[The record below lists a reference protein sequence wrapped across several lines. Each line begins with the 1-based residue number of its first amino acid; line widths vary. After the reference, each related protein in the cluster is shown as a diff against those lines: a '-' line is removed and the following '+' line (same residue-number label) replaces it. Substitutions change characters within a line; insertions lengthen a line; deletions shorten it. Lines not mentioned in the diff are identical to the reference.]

1 MAAMNHPNVSR
12 PASGR
17 PRWQRRALLLSAT
30 TALLAGC
37 ANLGPGT
44 PAADARPPILFVH
57 GNGDHAGLWTTT
69 LWRFESQG
77 WPREKLEA
85 VDLPD
90 PLARDDDGVAQAGRS
105 STTDAAQAL
114 STAVDRLIER
124 TGARQVVL
132 VANSRG
138 GLVVRNYV
146 QNFGGAAKV
155 SHAVLGGTPNH
166 GVRNDPASRPGNEFN
181 GGGPFLRGLN
191 APKGSNGDEA
201 TPGVRWLTIRSDNN
215 DKFAQPEGR
224 WIGMPGRPTNVTF
237 DSPAL
242 KGATNVVLPGRDHR
256 EVSYHAE
263 AFAQTWAFL
272 TGSAPRDTRI
282 VPEAQVVLDGQIGAP
297 GPAGP
302 SNRGLAGATVEV
314 FAVDPATGA
323 RQGAALHR
331 QTTTADGRWGPML
344 TTPTQA
350 LEFVISAP
358 GMATSH
364 VYRSPF
370 PRSSFVVHFRP
381 ERLAD
386 ADKAARSV
394 VSFVRPR
401 GYFGVPRDRILLDGK
416 PAPGIPEGVAGVAAS
431 RLRLADDPGRAVVGD
446 YQSGAI
452 RERIV
457 GRTWPAA
464 ENRLTVLE
472 LHE

>member
-1 MAAMNHPNVSR
+1 MKPFTLLT
-12 PASGR
+12 
-17 PRWQRRALLLSAT
+17 RRALLRASTLA
-30 TALLAGC
+30 AGLLLAGC
-37 ANLGPGT
+37 SSLGPT
-44 PAADARPPILFVH
+44 SEARPPILFVH
-57 GNGDHAGLWTTT
+57 GNGDSAALWTTT
-69 LWRFESQG
+69 LWRFESNG
-77 WPREKLEA
+77 WPRARLEA
-85 VDLPD
+85 IDLPD

-105 STTDAAQAL
+105 SNAEQAQAL
-114 STAVDRLIER
+114 SAAVDRLLER
-124 TGARQVVL
+124 TGAKQAVL

-146 QNFGGAAKV
+146 QHFGGAAKV

-181 GGGPFLRGLN
+181 GGGPFLKGLN
-191 APKGSNGDEA
+191 APKGPNGDEV
-201 TPGVRWLTIRSDNN
+201 TPGVRWLTLRSDNH

-224 WIGMPGRPTNVTF
+224 WIGMAGQPTNVTF

-263 AFAQTWAFL
+263 AFAQTWAFI
-272 TGSAPRDTRI
+272 TGAPPRQTRI
-282 VPEAQVVLDGQIGAP
+282 EPEAQVVLDGQIGAP

-314 FAVDPATGA
+314 YAVDAATGA

-331 QTTTADGRWGPML
+331 QTTGADGRWGPML
-344 TTPTQA
+344 TAPTQS
-350 LEFVISAP
+350 LEFVIGAP

-370 PRSSFVVHFRP
+370 PRSSFLVHFRP

-386 ADKAARSV
+386 ADKAAKAV
-394 VSFVRPR
+394 VGFVRPR
-401 GYFGVPRDRILLDGK
+401 GYFGVPRDRIELDGK
-416 PAPGIPEGVAGVAAS
+416 PAPGIPSGVAGVAAS
-431 RLRLADDPGRAVVGD
+431 RLRLQDEPGRPVVGA
-446 YQSGAI
+446 YESGAI

>member
-1 MAAMNHPNVSR
+1 MSPTTTTNTL
-12 PASGR
+12 G
-17 PRWQRRALLLSAT
+17 RRALLRASAL
-30 TALLAGC
+30 AAGLVLAGC
-37 ANLGPGT
+37 SSLA
-44 PAADARPPILFVH
+44 PAPEARPPILFVH
-57 GNGDHAGLWTTT
+57 GNGDNAALWTTT
-69 LWRFESQG
+69 LWRFESNG
-77 WPREKLEA
+77 WPRERLEA
-85 VDLPD
+85 IDLPD
-90 PLARDDDGVAQAGRS
+90 PLARDDEGVAQPGRS
-105 STTDAAQAL
+105 SNAEQAQAL
-114 STAVDRLIER
+114 STAVDRLLER
-124 TGARQVVL
+124 TGAKQVVL

-166 GVRNDPASRPGNEFN
+166 GVRNEPDVRPGNEFN
-181 GGGPFLRGLN
+181 GGGPFLKGLN
-191 APKGSNGDEA
+191 APKGPNGDEV
-201 TPGVRWLTIRSDNN
+201 TPGVRWLTIRSDRN

-224 WIGMPGRPTNVTF
+224 WIGMAGKPTNVGF

-263 AFAQTWAFL
+263 SFAQTWSFI
-272 TGSAPRDTRI
+272 TGAPPRQTRI
-282 VPEAQVVLDGQIGAP
+282 EPEAQVVLDGQIGAP
-297 GPAGP
+297 GPSGP

-314 FAVDPATGA
+314 YAVDPATGA

-331 QTTTADGRWGPML
+331 QTTGADGRWGPML
-344 TTPTQA
+344 TTPTQP
-350 LEFVISAP
+350 LEFVIAAP

-386 ADKAARSV
+386 ADKAAKSV

-401 GYFGVPRDRILLDGK
+401 GYFGLPRDRIELDGR

-431 RLRLADDPGRAVVGD
+431 RLRLQDAPGRPVAGD

-452 RERIV
+452 REHIV

-464 ENRLTVLE
+464 ENRITVLE